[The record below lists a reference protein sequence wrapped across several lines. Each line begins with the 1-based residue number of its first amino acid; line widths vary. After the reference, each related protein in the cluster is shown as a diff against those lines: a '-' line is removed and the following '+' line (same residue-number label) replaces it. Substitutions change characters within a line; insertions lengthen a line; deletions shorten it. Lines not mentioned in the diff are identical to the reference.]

1 MQKVNKLS
9 TNYYILVKLIPNHQY
24 ILSFHFFKVY
34 WKIIYM
40 GQKKYLAA
48 FANCNQIGRNAN
60 LSTDPKGRSKT

>member
-1 MQKVNKLS
+1 
-9 TNYYILVKLIPNHQY
+9 
-24 ILSFHFFKVY
+24 
-34 WKIIYM
+34 M